1 MKGIKY
7 ITSKSDFLSFILSIL
22 GDYRLKWFEYGTS
35 LRKNSSSIRRTK
47 KGKVPT
53 SKGQNR
59 GIIRATPFFM
69 SAIRQ
74 IKSQINKIYEESFE
88 WAINKI
94 INKK

>member
-7 ITSKSDFLSFILSIL
+7 ITSKSNLLSLMLSIL

-35 LRKNSSSIRRTK
+35 RRKTTSGYRRTK

-53 SKGQNR
+53 SKDQNR

-69 SAIRQ
+69 PAIRQ
-74 IKSQINKIYEESFE
+74 LETEITKIYEESFD

-94 INKK
+94 KNR